1 MPAQKQR
8 SNETPEEDFLTSD
21 GNNNDIP
28 VHEVESDRNHSS
40 RNGDKKEY
48 VIINLADVRKEVQ
61 CPICLGIIRKTRTV
75 MECLHRFCRECIDK
89 SMRLGNNECPACRT
103 HCASRRSLRDDP
115 NFDTL
120 IAALYPDIDKYEEEE
135 LALHEDEKTQNKLIQ
150 DSIARTFQRQTEA
163 LGKRRNAKATA
174 VAFARRSQ
182 GNYQTSHLR
191 RKRNVRNGGE
201 FQVSNG
207 SEDMNSNDEGKYSSS
222 GDEEAET
229 KPKRGKTGAG
239 TRFPQHFATTN
250 AYAAVDENIPELSKE
265 IISSSTALAWGK
277 NGHRSHTRVNGKNAR
292 NSRLY
297 RLVDHLHNSE
307 ITDDEL
313 DINIMVVSLDEES
326 IPSMERPY
334 LRCKSTL
341 SVRLLCQYVALQAAV
356 QADKVE
362 LFLVKDP
369 QANIIRGERL
379 VVPDKDGLHV
389 LSKGRTLVEL
399 KIYDNLCLGYL
410 VMAYKANCRTRTQL
424 S

>member
-1 MPAQKQR
+1 
-8 SNETPEEDFLTSD
+8 
-21 GNNNDIP
+21 
-28 VHEVESDRNHSS
+28 
-40 RNGDKKEY
+40 
-48 VIINLADVRKEVQ
+48 
-61 CPICLGIIRKTRTV
+61 

-135 LALHEDEKTQNKLIQ
+135 LALHEDEKTQNKLWFYLFKKIQ

-191 RKRNVRNGGE
+191 RKRNIRNGGE

-207 SEDMNSNDEGKYSSS
+207 SEDMNSNGEGKDSSS

-229 KPKRGKTGAG
+229 KPKRGKRGAE

-265 IISSSTALAWGK
+265 IISSSSALAWGK
-277 NGHRSHTRVNGKNAR
+277 NGHRSHNRVNGKNAR

-297 RLVDHLHNSE
+297 RLADHLRNSE

-334 LRCKSTL
+334 LRCKSTF
-341 SVRLLCQYVALQAAV
+341 SVSLLCQYVALQAAV

-379 VVPDKDGLHV
+379 VDADKDELHF
-389 LSKGRTLVEL
+389 LSEGRTLAEL
-399 KIYDNLCLGYL
+399 KIYDNLCLDYL
-410 VMAYKANCRTRTQL
+410 VMAYKANCRTRDTVEL